1 MKTIDA
7 SATSADPRGVV
18 WQRLA
23 DVSQWPVWGPW
34 SSVAIEGGADH
45 GPGAVRVLVKR
56 PLRLRERVT
65 GWEPEVSMSYELLEG
80 MNVDG
85 YRAEVRLTDLPDGG
99 TEVRW
104 HSEYER
110 AGLIAGRILKAAV
123 PDVCRRV
130 AAG

>member
-7 SATSADPRGVV
+7 SATSPDSRAVV
-18 WQRLA
+18 WGRLA
-23 DVSQWPVWGPW
+23 DISKWSVWGPW
-34 SSVAIEGGADH
+34 SSVEIEGGGEH

-56 PLRLRERVT
+56 PLRLREQVT
-65 GWEPEVSMSYELLEG
+65 GWEPEVSMSYELLDG
-80 MNVDG
+80 MKVDG
-85 YRAEVRLTDLPDGG
+85 YRAEVRLSDLADGG

-110 AGLIAGRILKAAV
+110 AGMIAGRILSAAV

-130 AAG
+130 AKG

>member
-7 SATSADPRGVV
+7 SAVSSDPRAVV
-18 WQRLA
+18 WERIA
-23 DVSQWPVWGPW
+23 DITTWSAWGPW
-34 SSVAIEGGADH
+34 SSVEIEGGGEH

-56 PLRLRERVT
+56 PLRIRERVV
-65 GWEPEVSMSYELLEG
+65 GWEPEGYMAYELLDG

-85 YRAEVRLTDLPDGG
+85 YRAEARLSDLPDGG

-110 AGLIAGRILKAAV
+110 AGMVAGRILKAAV
-123 PDVCRRV
+123 RDVCKRV
-130 AAG
+130 ARG